1 MAAPRRAVE
10 TKLLSEIMKL
20 ENMFAETPGR
30 KFTVA
35 HLWNVLPKV
44 RTVLPKATKE
54 NEDKNVVEP
63 TGNEEV
69 ELSVMTD
76 LSMMEETN
84 VQIQGG
90 VDNLNDLI
98 EEAARDVEFDNDA
111 EEVEEDRNNYS
122 WRTGV
127 Y

>member
-1 MAAPRRAVE
+1 M
-10 TKLLSEIMKL
+10 
-20 ENMFAETPGR
+20 
-30 KFTVA
+30 
-35 HLWNVLPKV
+35 
-44 RTVLPKATKE
+44 
-54 NEDKNVVEP
+54 
-63 TGNEEV
+63 

-76 LSMMEETN
+76 VSVTEETN
-84 VQIQGG
+84 AQIQGG
-90 VDNLNDLI
+90 VDDLNDLI